1 MVMVQYSG
9 WGSQQHEQKI
19 MKTEWF
25 YNYAESYWCLGTIY
39 RKEGLKGITTNL
51 DVFAVRAKN
60 LWSNSASKS
69 AIKAKIVGK

>member
-1 MVMVQYSG
+1 MVRYSE
-9 WGSQQHEQKI
+9 WRSQQHELKI
-19 MKTEWF
+19 MKTEWV

-60 LWSNSASKS
+60 LWANSASKS